1 MPTAQRAAVAVVALG
16 LVAACLAGCVS
27 GPSAQGSGVPSASAI
42 ATTPTPTPVVS
53 TPSPWPTR
61 VASRPAPE
69 LGVPHECPVGTQDV
83 ALVAEARAE
92 LAVLKTL
99 RICSGSDHVVVINA
113 GPLVWVID
121 SPELMDGRESSSFA
135 AAAFHRAVV
144 TRHKSR
150 AVVPIL
156 PGEEIGLSDV
166 EAADLH
172 LRLDA
177 DIQALWLIASE
188 VSASTPGQLTD
199 QATGAVRS
207 GAAKLVAT
215 CALKSLAPIGKR
227 LTPDVSSLRLA
238 RLLLTTA
245 KAACA
250 SQLAELDRLSER
262 AAPTATP
269 VGERLAQRAA
279 TLRLSR
285 PSATAEAW
293 GIRLLR
299 FITAFGARAA
309 A

>member
-1 MPTAQRAAVAVVALG
+1 MPTAQRAAVAVIALA

-27 GPSAQGSGVPSASAI
+27 GPSAQGSGLPSSSAV
-42 ATTPTPTPVVS
+42 ATTPAPTPVS

-69 LGVPHECPVGTQDV
+69 LAVPHECPTGTQDV
-83 ALVAEARAE
+83 LLVAEARTE
-92 LAVLKTL
+92 RAVLKTL
-99 RICSGSDHVVVINA
+99 RVCSGPDHVVVINA
-113 GPLVWVID
+113 GPLVWIID
-121 SPELMDGRESSSFA
+121 SPELMDGREPSSFA
-135 AAAFHRAVV
+135 AAAFHQALV
-144 TRHKSR
+144 TRYEGR
-150 AVVPIL
+150 GIVAIL

-177 DIQALWLIASE
+177 DIQSLWLIASE

-199 QATGAVRS
+199 QATGAVSSRT
-207 GAAKLVAT
+207 AKLVAT
-215 CALKSLAPIGKR
+215 CSLKSLAPIATR
-227 LTPDVSSLRLA
+227 LTPDDSSLRLA

-250 SQLAELDRLSER
+250 PQFAELDRLSQR
-262 AAPTATP
+262 AAPSATP
-269 VGERLAQRAA
+269 VGERLAQRAD

-285 PSATAEAW
+285 PTATAEAW

-299 FITAFGARAA
+299 FITTFGARAA